1 MEKAIV
7 CGNCGEKIVID
18 AATPDGSRI
27 KCPFCGEKTIL
38 SRPKRVELPMGVVSH
53 AKAKSAPVA
62 APVMPNAAEREA
74 AMRAQR
80 VAAVE
85 GRIRAAEDREA
96 DVTSRSRQAFVA
108 KVLVWILLVGIAV
121 IGWLIW
127 SQRQANGVG

>member
-1 MEKAIV
+1 MEKTIV

-18 AATPDGSRI
+18 SATPDGSRI
-27 KCPFCGEKTIL
+27 RCPFCGEKTIL
-38 SRPKRVELPMGVVSH
+38 SRPKRVELPMGVVSR
-53 AKAKSAPVA
+53 AKTKPAPVA
-62 APVMPNAAEREA
+62 APAMPSAAERES

-96 DVTSRSRQAFVA
+96 SATSRSRQAFVT
-108 KVLVWILLVGIAV
+108 KVLVWILLAGIAV

-127 SQRQANGVG
+127 SLRQS